1 MRTGRWGAS
10 FGALVS
16 LCVALP
22 PLALADAT
30 SVEGGPAPIV
40 RITLP
45 TQANLT
51 IRTWDR
57 ETVQVDA
64 EPGAVTVE
72 RKMSRLIAASPPVL
86 IHMAKVQRGDSQIVL
101 PAETFVVSGVAPGDH
116 DVVRVSL
123 AQVHRQLG
131 NVTVTIPNDSAALY
145 ASVDRGSINLRDY
158 HGGTFI
164 VHVRIG
170 SAALQ
175 NVGGDGFIQV
185 LQGTVQASDSAFDR
199 LRVRMAIGNQIFQRC
214 RSRQI
219 EAWSAEGSVVYDAG
233 TFDAGLARFESTDGN
248 VVIGVTGATQ
258 LVGRTGNGGGKVYT
272 AFDRNTPVDERDG
285 EANAN
290 YAGGGPLVN
299 AFSAT
304 GSVYLYDGG
313 LAIKHKLPPEWHAA
327 LLALRNDS
335 SAAQLQHRERDTF
348 EDQSNSMPFD
358 THQARRPH
366 GTGGPSVLPH

>member
-22 PLALADAT
+22 PVALADAT

-40 RITLP
+40 RITLA

-72 RKMSRLIAASPPVL
+72 RKMSRLVAASPPVL

-101 PAETFVVSGVAPGDH
+101 PAETYVVSGVAPGDH
-116 DVVRVSL
+116 DVVRISL

-131 NVTVTIPNDSAALY
+131 SVTVTIPNDSAALY

-164 VHVRIG
+164 VHMRTG
-170 SAALQ
+170 SATLQ
-175 NVGGDGFIQV
+175 NVGGDGFVQV

-233 TFDAGLARFESTDGN
+233 TFDAGLARFEATDGN
-248 VVIGVTGATQ
+248 VVIGVTGGTQ

-272 AFDRNTPVDERDG
+272 AFDRNTPVDERGG

-313 LAIKHKLPPEWHAA
+313 LAIKHRLPPEWHAA

-335 SAAQLQHRERDTF
+335 SAAQSLHRERDTF

-358 THQARRPH
+358 TRPARRPH
-366 GTGGPSVLPH
+366 GSGPSSVLPH